1 MLPQAAQRTGRCNH
15 GFEAYLLLVVVP
27 GKQVDSRLDIKMVPP
42 IF

>member
-15 GFEAYLLLVVVP
+15 GFEAYLLLVVP
-27 GKQVDSRLDIKMVPP
+27 GKQVDSRVDIKMVPP